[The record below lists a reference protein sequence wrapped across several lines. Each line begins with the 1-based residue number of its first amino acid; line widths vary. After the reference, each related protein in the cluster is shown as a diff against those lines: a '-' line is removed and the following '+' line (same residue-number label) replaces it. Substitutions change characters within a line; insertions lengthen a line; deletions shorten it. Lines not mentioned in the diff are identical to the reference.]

1 MRSRIRSRRAAAV
14 AFALLAIA
22 AAGVA
27 WLVDPITGG
36 GDRSRDVASIESYT
50 VDMALERDGALKAT
64 ETIVVSYPVSRRGI
78 FRIFDTADPRRDI
91 DHPIENLTVTR
102 DGVTEHWEWNESAV
116 GTETARIGREDVYLP
131 PGTYTYVL
139 TWSTSGVLEPSV
151 IDGTEDP
158 DTTLWWWDVIGSGWQ
173 MPIGA
178 VDATVKLP
186 AEPTSVECVIGEDT
200 PCEPTTDGSVM
211 HLSTGALSP
220 FEAVTVR
227 VGMPS
232 SEVPPNEVP
241 GDNLV
246 LAVLAGLLGAA
257 LGLGGLRLT
266 HERRP
271 GFPVLYEPPAGVR
284 PAVGVR
290 VLDEKAS
297 DDELQATLFDLGD
310 RGVLRIS
317 PSDTG
322 SRGRGSRGTAWSI
335 EVVGD
340 PQTTG
345 LEHWELS
352 LLNRLGLTSVGDTFV
367 VSRSKSAGKRIHSA
381 KEALESGS
389 KAAARRY
396 LQPSALGSLV
406 RVLAWLALAGTV
418 AMAGFSLFGGI
429 DFPLPLI
436 VGVAAFA
443 VFGSVNATDVGA
455 SSKRTD
461 EGRDVWSRVGGFTRF
476 LATDSSESRFDAAAH
491 LDWFP
496 HYLPWAVAL
505 GVSEEWAR
513 RYEAQGVQPPEVSYL
528 YGWGVGYGYAHRFSD
543 FNRSFNT
550 AIASASAAYAASQAS
565 SGGGGGFSG
574 GSGGGGGGGGSW

>member
-1 MRSRIRSRRAAAV
+1 MKSRTRSRRSAAV
-14 AFALLAIA
+14 AFSLLALA

-27 WLVDPITGG
+27 LFVGPITGG
-36 GDRSRDVASIESYT
+36 GDRSTDVASIESYN
-50 VDMALERDGALKAT
+50 VDMTLERDGRLHAT
-64 ETIVVSYPVSRRGI
+64 ETIVVTYPVSRRGI
-78 FRIFDTADPRRDI
+78 FRIFDTVDPRRDI
-91 DHPIENLTVTR
+91 DHPVEGLTVTR
-102 DGVTEHWEWNESAV
+102 DGITENWEWVESAV
-116 GTETARIGREDVYLP
+116 GTETARIGRAESPLS

-139 TWSTSGVLEPSV
+139 TWATRDVLEPSLIEGV
-151 IDGTEDP
+151 EDP

-178 VDATVKLP
+178 VDATIQLP
-186 AEPTSVECVIGEDT
+186 AEPTSVECVMGEST
-200 PCEPTTDGSVM
+200 SCEPTTDGSIVR
-211 HLSTGALSP
+211 LSAGSLRP
-220 FEAVTVR
+220 FEPVTLR

-241 GDNLV
+241 GDNLILV
-246 LAVLAGLLGAA
+246 VLAGLLGAA
-257 LGLGGLRLT
+257 LGLVGLRLT

-271 GFPVLYEPPAGVR
+271 GFPVLYEPPAGLQ

-297 DDELQATLFDLGD
+297 EDELQATLFDLGG

-317 PSDTG
+317 PSG
-322 SRGRGSRGTAWSI
+322 SDWNI

-340 PQTTG
+340 PQAAG

-352 LLNRLGLTSVGDTFV
+352 MLNRLGLSAVGDTFL
-367 VSRSKSAGKRIHSA
+367 VSKSKSAGKMIHSA
-381 KEALESGS
+381 KEALESGA
-389 KAAARRY
+389 KGAALPY
-396 LQPSALGSLV
+396 LLPSGLGSLM

-418 AMAGFSLFGGI
+418 AMAGFSLFGGV
-429 DFPLPLI
+429 DFPLALI
-436 VGVAAFA
+436 VGVGAFA

-455 SSKRTD
+455 STKRTD
-461 EGRDVWSRVGGFTRF
+461 PGRDVWSRMGGFTRF

-496 HYLPWAVAL
+496 RYLPWAVAL
-505 GVSEEWAR
+505 GVSEEWAK
-513 RYEAQGVQPPEVSYL
+513 RYEAQGVAPPEVSYL
-528 YGWGVGYGYAHRFSD
+528 YGWGVGYGYGHRFSD
-543 FNRSFNT
+543 FNNSFNS
-550 AIASASAAYAASQAS
+550 AISSASAAYAASQAS